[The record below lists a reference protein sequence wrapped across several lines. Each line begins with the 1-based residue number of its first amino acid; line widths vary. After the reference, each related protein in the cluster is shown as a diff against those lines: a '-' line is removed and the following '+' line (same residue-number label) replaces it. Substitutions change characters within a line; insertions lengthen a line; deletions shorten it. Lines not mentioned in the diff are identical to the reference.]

1 MKYIRRIRIEWMM
14 ILVAA
19 VFLVQNLILDDR
31 FGFVPVL
38 SISLLAFFG
47 LLVGFLGN
55 TITVAVFSMLVMTT
69 GTFLLYYTPIIMP
82 RLEKIYLII
91 VIPIFAVLG
100 LIAKNSVL
108 FNRRLNT
115 FQPRMHQYLTTLDET
130 TGLYNKEEFEA
141 RFEKFKCA
149 MNLYVKS
156 GRGLIVSFYTVD
168 YIEQL
173 RYQNAQATDQL
184 LQALSQELSDIR
196 LPEEDQFYLGDGTFV
211 VMSPVYQS
219 GDSLTF
225 IQELNR
231 ITKTQFSLFPFK
243 NFERSQNTVIRFGEI
258 TIEGSTEL
266 TAEQVIS
273 RARRRSEASLT
284 IFRFPGLSSFCL

>member
-1 MKYIRRIRIEWMM
+1 MKYFRRIRIEWMTI
-14 ILVAA
+14 ILAA
-19 VFLVQNLILDDR
+19 VFLIQNLILDDR

-38 SISLLAFFG
+38 SISLLAFLG

-55 TITVAVFSMLVMTT
+55 TITVAVFSMLVMST

-108 FNRRLNT
+108 FNQRTNT
-115 FQPRMHQYLTTLDET
+115 FRPRMRQYLTTLDET
-130 TGLYNKEEFEA
+130 TGLYNKGEFES
-141 RFEKFKCA
+141 RFEKFKYA
-149 MNLYVKS
+149 MNLYTRAN
-156 GRGLIVSFYTVD
+156 RGIVVSFYTVD

-173 RYQNAQATDQL
+173 KYQNDQATDQL
-184 LQALSQELSDIR
+184 LQALAQELTDIR
-196 LPEEDQFYLGDGTFV
+196 LPEEDQFYLGNGTFV

-219 GDSLTF
+219 GDSLEF
-225 IQELNR
+225 IQKMNR

-258 TIEGSTEL
+258 VIEGNTEM
-266 TAEQVIS
+266 TTEQVIS
-273 RARRRSEASLT
+273 RVRRRSEADLT
-284 IFRFPGLSSFCL
+284 DEYIL

>member
-258 TIEGSTEL
+258 AIEGSTEL

-273 RARRRSEASLT
+273 RARRRSEADLT
-284 IFRFPGLSSFCL
+284 DEYIL

>member
-1 MKYIRRIRIEWMM
+1 MKYFQRIRIEWMTI
-14 ILVAA
+14 ILAA
-19 VFLVQNLILDDR
+19 VFLIQNLILDER

-38 SISLLAFFG
+38 SISLLAFLG

-55 TITVAVFSMLVMTT
+55 TITVAVFSMMVMST
-69 GTFLLYYTPIIMP
+69 GAFLLYYTPIIMP

-108 FNRRLNT
+108 FNQRTNT
-115 FQPRMHQYLTTLDET
+115 FQPRMRHYLTTLDET
-130 TGLYNKEEFEA
+130 TGLYNKGEFES

-149 MNLYVKS
+149 MNLYART
-156 GRGLIVSFYTVD
+156 GRGIVVSFYTVD

-173 RYQNAQATDQL
+173 KYQNDQATDQL
-184 LQALSQELSDIR
+184 LQALAQELSDIR
-196 LPEEDQFYLGDGTFV
+196 LPEEDQFYLGNGTFV

-219 GDSLTF
+219 GDSLEF
-225 IQELNR
+225 IQKMNR

-243 NFERSQNTVIRFGEI
+243 NFDRSQNTVIRFGEI
-258 TIEGSTEL
+258 VIEGNTEM

-273 RARRRSEASLT
+273 RVRRRSEADLT
-284 IFRFPGLSSFCL
+284 DEYIL

>member
-1 MKYIRRIRIEWMM
+1 MKYVRRIRIEWMM

-115 FQPRMHQYLTTLDET
+115 FQPRMHRYLTTLDET

-273 RARRRSEASLT
+273 RVRRRSEADLT
-284 IFRFPGLSSFCL
+284 DEYIL

>member
-1 MKYIRRIRIEWMM
+1 MKYFQRIRIEWMSI
-14 ILVAA
+14 ILAA
-19 VFLVQNLILDDR
+19 VFLIQNLILDDR
-31 FGFVPVL
+31 LGFVSVL
-38 SISLLAFFG
+38 SISLLAFLG

-55 TITVAVFSMLVMTT
+55 TITVAVFSMLVMST

-100 LIAKNSVL
+100 LITKNSVL
-108 FNRRLNT
+108 FNQRKNA
-115 FQPRMHQYLTTLDET
+115 FQPRMRHYLTTLDET
-130 TGLYNKEEFEA
+130 TGLYNKGEFES

-149 MNLYVKS
+149 MNLHART
-156 GRGLIVSFYTVD
+156 GRGIVVSFYTVD

-173 RYQNAQATDQL
+173 KYQNDQATDQL
-184 LQALSQELSDIR
+184 LQALAQELTDIR
-196 LPEEDQFYLGDGTFV
+196 LPEEDQFYLGNGTFV

-219 GDSLTF
+219 GDSLEF
-225 IQELNR
+225 IQKMNR

-258 TIEGSTEL
+258 VIEGNTEM

-273 RARRRSEASLT
+273 RVRRRSEADLT
-284 IFRFPGLSSFCL
+284 DEYIL

>member
-91 VIPIFAVLG
+91 VIAIFAVLG

-115 FQPRMHQYLTTLDET
+115 FQPRMHRYLTTLDET

-173 RYQNAQATDQL
+173 RFQNAQATDQL

-273 RARRRSEASLT
+273 RVRRRSEADLT
-284 IFRFPGLSSFCL
+284 DEYIL

>member
-55 TITVAVFSMLVMTT
+55 TITVAVFSMLVMTS

-273 RARRRSEASLT
+273 RVRRRSEADLT
-284 IFRFPGLSSFCL
+284 DEYIL

>member
-1 MKYIRRIRIEWMM
+1 MKYFRRIRIEWMTI
-14 ILVAA
+14 ILAA
-19 VFLVQNLILDDR
+19 VFLIQNLILDDR

-38 SISLLAFFG
+38 SISLLAFLG

-55 TITVAVFSMLVMTT
+55 TITVAVFSMLVMST

-108 FNRRLNT
+108 FNQRTNT
-115 FQPRMHQYLTTLDET
+115 FRPRMRQYLTTLDET
-130 TGLYNKEEFEA
+130 TGLYNKGEFES
-141 RFEKFKCA
+141 RFEKFKYA
-149 MNLYVKS
+149 MNLYTRAN
-156 GRGLIVSFYTVD
+156 RGIVVSFYTVD

-173 RYQNAQATDQL
+173 KYQNDQATDQL
-184 LQALSQELSDIR
+184 LQALAQELTDIR
-196 LPEEDQFYLGDGTFV
+196 LPEEDQFYLGNGTFV

-219 GDSLTF
+219 GDSLEF
-225 IQELNR
+225 IQKMNR

-258 TIEGSTEL
+258 VIEGNTEM
-266 TAEQVIS
+266 TTEQIIS
-273 RARRRSEASLT
+273 RVRRRSEADLT
-284 IFRFPGLSSFCL
+284 DEYIL

>member
-115 FQPRMHQYLTTLDET
+115 FQPRMHRYLTTLDET

-156 GRGLIVSFYTVD
+156 GRGLIVSFYMVD

-273 RARRRSEASLT
+273 RVRRRSEADLT
-284 IFRFPGLSSFCL
+284 DEYIL

>member
-38 SISLLAFFG
+38 SISLLVFFG

-273 RARRRSEASLT
+273 RVRRRSEADLT
-284 IFRFPGLSSFCL
+284 DEYIL

>member
-273 RARRRSEASLT
+273 RVRRRSEADLT
-284 IFRFPGLSSFCL
+284 DEYIL

>member
-1 MKYIRRIRIEWMM
+1 M

-273 RARRRSEASLT
+273 RARRRSEADLT
-284 IFRFPGLSSFCL
+284 DEYIL

>member
-149 MNLYVKS
+149 MNLCVKS

-273 RARRRSEASLT
+273 RVRRRSEADLT
-284 IFRFPGLSSFCL
+284 DEYIL

>member
-115 FQPRMHQYLTTLDET
+115 FQPRMHRYLTTLDET

-273 RARRRSEASLT
+273 RVRRRSEADLT
-284 IFRFPGLSSFCL
+284 DEYIL

>member
-115 FQPRMHQYLTTLDET
+115 FQPRMHRYLTTLDET

-273 RARRRSEASLT
+273 RARRRSEADLT
-284 IFRFPGLSSFCL
+284 DEYIL

>member
-184 LQALSQELSDIR
+184 LQGLSQELSDIR

-273 RARRRSEASLT
+273 RARRRSEADLT
-284 IFRFPGLSSFCL
+284 DEYIL

>member
-1 MKYIRRIRIEWMM
+1 MKYIQRIRIEWMM
-14 ILVAA
+14 ILLAA
-19 VFLVQNLILDDR
+19 VFLIQNLILDDR

-55 TITVAVFSMLVMTT
+55 TITVAVFSMMVMAT
-69 GTFLLYYTPIIMP
+69 GTYLLYYTPIIMP

-100 LIAKNSVL
+100 LITKNSVL
-108 FNRRLNT
+108 FNRRSNT
-115 FQPRMHQYLTTLDET
+115 FQPRMRHYLTTLDET
-130 TGLYNKEEFEA
+130 TGLYNKKEFEA

-149 MNLYVKS
+149 MNLYEKI

-173 RYQNAQATDQL
+173 RYQNDQATDQL
-184 LQALSQELSDIR
+184 LQALAQELSDIR

-211 VMSPVYQS
+211 VMSPIYHS

-243 NFERSQNTVIRFGEI
+243 NFERSQNTVIRFGEMA
-258 TIEGSTEL
+258 IEGSTEL

-273 RARRRSEASLT
+273 RVRRRSEADLT
-284 IFRFPGLSSFCL
+284 DEYIL

>member
-1 MKYIRRIRIEWMM
+1 MKYFQRIRIEWMS
-14 ILVAA
+14 IIVVA
-19 VFLVQNLILDDR
+19 VFLIQNLILDDR
-31 FGFVPVL
+31 LGFVPVL
-38 SISLLAFFG
+38 SISLLAFLG

-55 TITVAVFSMLVMTT
+55 TITVAVFSMLVMST

-100 LIAKNSVL
+100 LITKNSVL
-108 FNRRLNT
+108 FNQRKNA
-115 FQPRMHQYLTTLDET
+115 FQPRMRHYLTTLDET
-130 TGLYNKEEFEA
+130 TGLYNKGEFES

-149 MNLYVKS
+149 MNLYART
-156 GRGLIVSFYTVD
+156 GRGIVVSFYTVD

-173 RYQNAQATDQL
+173 KYQNDQATDQL
-184 LQALSQELSDIR
+184 LQALAQELTDIR
-196 LPEEDQFYLGDGTFV
+196 LPEEDQFYLGNGTFV

-219 GDSLTF
+219 GDSLEF
-225 IQELNR
+225 IQKMNR
-231 ITKTQFSLFPFK
+231 ITKTQFSLFPFR

-258 TIEGSTEL
+258 VIEGNTEM

-273 RARRRSEASLT
+273 RVRRRSEADLT
-284 IFRFPGLSSFCL
+284 DEYIL

>member
-1 MKYIRRIRIEWMM
+1 MKYLQRIRIEWMTI
-14 ILVAA
+14 ILAA
-19 VFLVQNLILDDR
+19 VFLIQNLILDDR

-55 TITVAVFSMLVMTT
+55 TITVAVFSMLVMST

-82 RLEKIYLII
+82 RLEKIYLIV

-108 FNRRLNT
+108 FNQRMNT
-115 FQPRMHQYLTTLDET
+115 FRPRMRQYLTTLDET
-130 TGLYNKEEFEA
+130 TGLYNREEFEA

-149 MNLYVKS
+149 MNLYAKIE
-156 GRGLIVSFYTVD
+156 RGLVVSFYTVD

-173 RYQNAQATDQL
+173 KYQNSQATDEL
-184 LQALSQELSDIR
+184 LRALAQELEDIR
-196 LPEEDQFYLGDGTFV
+196 LPEEDQFYLGNGTFV
-211 VMSPVYQS
+211 VMSPIYHS
-219 GDSLTF
+219 GNSLEF
-225 IQELNR
+225 IQKLNK

-243 NFERSQNTVIRFGEI
+243 NFERTQNTVIRFGEI
-258 TIEGSTEL
+258 AIEGSTEM
-266 TAEQVIS
+266 TAEQLIS
-273 RARRRSEASLT
+273 RVQRRSEADLT
-284 IFRFPGLSSFCL
+284 DEYIL

>member
-115 FQPRMHQYLTTLDET
+115 FQPRMHKYLTTLDET

-258 TIEGSTEL
+258 AIEGSTEL

-273 RARRRSEASLT
+273 RARRRSEADLT
-284 IFRFPGLSSFCL
+284 DEYIL

>member
-108 FNRRLNT
+108 FNRRVNT

-258 TIEGSTEL
+258 AIEGSTEL

-273 RARRRSEASLT
+273 RARRRSEADLT
-284 IFRFPGLSSFCL
+284 DEYIL